1 MQFEK
6 FTVKSKEALV
16 AAQHLAERAGDPE
29 VRPEHLM
36 LGLLAQQ
43 DGNIPPLLAKA
54 GADVKALTGDLEA
67 ALAGSPKIT
76 GGQAETRISR
86 RLNDLLQQ
94 ADREMSALKDEYVST
109 EHLLLAAT
117 SNRRDAL
124 GEALARHGANRD
136 TLLKALKEVRGNQ
149 RVTDAD
155 PEGTFNALDK
165 FCRDLTELAER
176 GKLDPVVGR
185 DDEIRR
191 VMQVLARRTK
201 NNPVLIGD
209 PGTGKSAIIEG
220 LAQRIVAG
228 DAPVTLQGCKVV
240 SLDLGSMIAGTK
252 FRGEFEER
260 MKAVLQEIEAS
271 EGKIILFIDELHTLV
286 GAGASEGS
294 LDASNMLKPRL
305 ARGELRCVGA
315 TTVDEYRRYVEKD
328 KALARRFQPVP
339 VDEPSIEETI
349 GVLRGIR
356 ERYELHHG
364 IRITDDALV
373 AAARLSDRYITD
385 RFLPDKAIDLIDE
398 AASRIRIE
406 IDSMPEE
413 IDQVHRRLAQLEVER
428 SGLEIEASK
437 PAQDRKERI
446 EQEIA
451 ALQETLAGKQAIWQ
465 QEKEVLD
472 KVQTARTEIEERRGE
487 AERAT
492 RHGDWDRAAELTHG
506 RIPELEAEVAKLEER
521 KDELEGQG
529 GYLSETVTEAEIAD
543 VVSRWTGIPVSR
555 MMQGQLDR
563 LLRMEDEL
571 HERIIGQDQAVTAV
585 SDAVRRSR
593 SGLADPGRPI
603 GAFLFLGPTGVGK
616 TELARSLADFLFDDE
631 QNIVR
636 IDMSEYMEK
645 HSVAR
650 LIGAPP
656 GYVGYE
662 SGGQLT
668 EQVRRRPYSV
678 VLFDEVEKAH
688 PEVFNVLLQVFD
700 EGRLTDGQGRTVDFR
715 NTLLIMTSNLGSDVI
730 LDEGLDQAGIRGRVD
745 ELLRHT
751 FRPEFL
757 NRLDDTVIFTRLERE
772 HIRAI
777 VDVQLRRFGRR
788 VEVMQMSLMVD
799 DAAKNF
805 LAVQGYDPAFG
816 ARPLKRAIRR
826 YLEDPLSR
834 ALLSGEFSA
843 GDHIT
848 VGVAPGEDALTF
860 GRPN

>member
-6 FTVKSKEALV
+6 FTIKSKEALV
-16 AAQHLAERAGDPE
+16 DAQNLAERAGDPE

-36 LGLLAQQ
+36 LALLSQE
-43 DGNIPPLLAKA
+43 DGIVPPLLAKA
-54 GADVKALTGDLEA
+54 GADVPGLKDDIQAT
-67 ALAGSPKIT
+67 LAGSPKVS
-76 GGQAETRISR
+76 GGAGETRISS
-86 RLNDLLQQ
+86 RLRKLLQQ
-94 ADREMSALKDEYVST
+94 ADREMAALKDEYVST
-109 EHLLLAAT
+109 EHLVLAAT
-117 SNRRDAL
+117 ADRKDPL
-124 GEALARHGANRD
+124 GESLIRHGAGREPV
-136 TLLKALKEVRGNQ
+136 LKALQEVRGNQ

-155 PEGTFNALDK
+155 PEGTFQAIEK
-165 FCRDLTELAER
+165 YCRDLTELASR
-176 GKLDPVVGR
+176 GKLDPVIGR

-201 NNPVLIGD
+201 NNPVLLGD
-209 PGTGKSAIIEG
+209 PGTGKSAIVEG
-220 LAQRIVAG
+220 LAQRIIAG
-228 DAPVTLQGCKVV
+228 DVPVTLQGCRLV

-260 MKAVLQEIEAS
+260 MKAILQEIEAS
-271 EGKIILFIDELHTLV
+271 EGGIILFIDELHTLV

-315 TTVDEYRRYVEKD
+315 TTMEEYRRYVEKD

-339 VDEPSIEETI
+339 VDEPSVEDTI
-349 GVLRGIR
+349 GILRGIR
-356 ERYELHHG
+356 ERYETHHG

-385 RFLPDKAIDLIDE
+385 RFLPDKAIDLVDE

-406 IDSMPEE
+406 LDSMPEE

-428 SGLEIEASK
+428 HGLEIEHGKA
-437 PAQDRKERI
+437 ALDRKQRI

-451 ALQETLAGKQAIWQ
+451 DLQENLAGKKAVWQREKAILD
-465 QEKEVLD
+465 EV
-472 KVQTARTEIEERRGE
+472 KGHRAEIEELKGE

-492 RHGDWDRAAELTHG
+492 RKGDWDRAAELTHG
-506 RIPELEAEVAKLEER
+506 RIPSLEAKVAELEDKKAQLEE
-521 KDELEGQG
+521 QG
-529 GYLSETVTEAEIAD
+529 GYLSETVTEEEIAD

-555 MMQGQLDR
+555 MMQGQMDR

-571 HERIIGQDQAVTAV
+571 HQRVIGQDQAVAAV
-585 SDAVRRSR
+585 SDAVRRAR

-603 GAFLFLGPTGVGK
+603 GAFMFLGPTGVGK

-631 QNIVR
+631 RSIVR

-715 NTLLIMTSNLGSDVI
+715 NTVLIMTSNLGSDHI
-730 LDEGLDQAGIRGRVD
+730 LDPALTQDEIRSRVD
-745 ELLRHT
+745 EVLRRT

-757 NRLDDTVIFTRLERE
+757 NRLDDTVIFTRLERT

-777 VDVQLRRFGRR
+777 VDIQLARFEKRLALKDMTI
-788 VEVMQMSLMVD
+788 VLD
-799 DAAKNF
+799 DTAKDF
-805 LAVQGYDPAFG
+805 LAAQGYEPAFG
-816 ARPLKRAIRR
+816 ARPLKRAFRR
-826 YLEDPLSR
+826 HLEDPLAR
-834 ALLSGEFSA
+834 ALLSGDFVE
-843 GDHIT
+843 GDAIAVT
-848 VGVAPGEDALTF
+848 VAAAELVFA
-860 GRPN
+860 RPN